1 MFLTE
6 DACQDKRVGV
16 PDGCQ
21 ESTIAG
27 GNVTRIRREIRRGLV
42 LGALGVSFLTLRCSQ
57 MKPTA
62 ASEQVTIV
70 MTANPSR
77 VPAGGVSEIMA
88 IGTKESGAPVWDGVI
103 ISFSTDIGSVEPS
116 QAEFKSGQ
124 AHVTYYAP
132 GTIGEATVNAVSG
145 TVAISPI
152 SISVAVQTSTLLLS
166 ADRTSLPYGGGRV
179 VLRAVAY
186 DESSNPVKGA
196 PVVFAA
202 TRGTLAS
209 GGRQLLTSSAG
220 LAKDVL
226 LTDEDATVTAR
237 SGDVPSESVT
247 IAVDDAPPVNIA
259 PIAQL
264 VWSPASPLVGQ
275 TIFFNGS
282 LSTDE
287 DGRVVQWQWD
297 FGDGFTATGKKT
309 THVYAAAG
317 TYTVVLCVTDD
328 DGAQG
333 CASDN
338 TVEVTEEE

>member
-6 DACQDKRVGV
+6 DAWQDKRGEV
-16 PDGCQ
+16 PDGGDALA
-21 ESTIAG
+21 IG
-27 GNVTRIRREIRRGLV
+27 GGIVTRIRRAIRSGLV
-42 LGALGVSFLTLRCSQ
+42 VITLGVSFLTLRCSQ
-57 MKPTA
+57 MNPTA
-62 ASEQVTIV
+62 TSEEVTIV
-70 MTANPSR
+70 MTASPSR
-77 VPAGGVSEIMA
+77 VPAGGVSEITA
-88 IGTKESGAPVWDGVI
+88 IGTKKSGAPIWDGVT

-124 AHVTYYAP
+124 AHVTYHAP
-132 GTIGEATVNAVSG
+132 STIGEATIRAVSG
-145 TVAISPI
+145 SVPITDI
-152 SISVAVQTSTLLLS
+152 SISVAVDTSTLLLS

-186 DESSNPVKGA
+186 DDRSNPVKGA
-196 PVVFAA
+196 PVVFAT

-226 LTDEDATVTAR
+226 LTDADSTVTAR
-237 SGDVPSESVT
+237 SGDVPSESVS
-247 IAVDDAPPVNIA
+247 IAVDDAPVNIA
-259 PIAQL
+259 PVAQF

-275 TIFFNGS
+275 TVFFNGS

-309 THVYAAAG
+309 THTYAAAG